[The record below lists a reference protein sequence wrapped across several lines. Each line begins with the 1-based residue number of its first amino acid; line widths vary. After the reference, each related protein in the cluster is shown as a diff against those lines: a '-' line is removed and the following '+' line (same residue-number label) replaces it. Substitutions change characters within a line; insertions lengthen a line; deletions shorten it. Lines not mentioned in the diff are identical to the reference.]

1 MKNEITS
8 NLLISMRKRK
18 FLIGCLI
25 FVIVGLAIF
34 NKSRAVVSQTSDFYV
49 NDSAGVLDNSLKN
62 YIISTNKSL
71 YSQTGA
77 QIVVVT
83 VNSLDGDAIED
94 YANKLFR
101 QYEIGDSKKNN
112 GVLILLSI
120 QDRKCRIEVGYGL
133 EGTLTDGKTGRI
145 QDDYMV
151 PYFKNDN
158 WQDGIK
164 NGYNAVLE
172 EVKNEYNVTI
182 NGSVEAVKGNQTDKY
197 DKLAT
202 IFAFS
207 ILPCSL
213 VSLFSRHTKKIIR
226 WISAISSILSFIM
239 FMFLDNDILLMIFM
253 ISGLLFLITL
263 GSGRGGYYGGG
274 YGGGGFSSGSS
285 GGSFGGGGSSGG
297 GGSARSL

>member
-1 MKNEITS
+1 MG
-8 NLLISMRKRK
+8 KRK

-25 FVIVGLAIF
+25 FIVVCLGVF
-34 NKSRAVVSQTSDFYV
+34 NKSKAVVTQTSDFYV
-49 NDSAGVLDNSLKN
+49 NDSAGVLDYSLKN

-83 VNSLDGDAIED
+83 VNSLDGDTIEG

-101 QYEIGDSKKNN
+101 QYGIGDSKKNN

-133 EGTLTDGKTGRI
+133 EGALTDGKTGRI

-164 NGYNAVLE
+164 NGYNAVLQ
-172 EVKNEYNVTI
+172 EVKNEYNVTVD
-182 NGSVEAVKGNQTDKY
+182 GSVEPVKDEETS
-197 DKLAT
+197 LFETLVA
-202 IFAFS
+202 IFI
-207 ILPCSL
+207 ILIIPCSL
-213 VSLFSRHTKKIIR
+213 VSLFSSHTKKVIR
-226 WISAISSILSFIM
+226 WISAILAIFSFIL
-239 FMFLDNDILLMIFM
+239 FIFFESNILLMIFM
-253 ISGLLFLITL
+253 ISGFLFLVTL
-263 GSGRGGYYGGG
+263 GSGRGGHFGGG

-297 GGSARSL
+297 GGSLRSF

>member
-1 MKNEITS
+1 
-8 NLLISMRKRK
+8 MRKSK

-25 FVIVGLAIF
+25 FVIVGLGIL
-34 NKSRAVVSQTSDFYV
+34 NKSNAIVTQTSDFYV
-49 NDSAGVLDNSLKN
+49 NDSAGVLDYSLKN
-62 YIISTNKSL
+62 YIILTNKSL

-83 VNSLDGDAIED
+83 VNSLDGDTIED

-101 QYEIGDSKKNN
+101 QYGIGDSKKNN

-151 PYFKNDN
+151 PYFKNNN

-182 NGSVEAVKGNQTDKY
+182 NGSVEAVKGKQTDKY

-207 ILPCSL
+207 IIPCSL
-213 VSLFSRHTKKIIR
+213 VSMTFCST
-226 WISAISSILSFIM
+226 
-239 FMFLDNDILLMIFM
+239 
-253 ISGLLFLITL
+253 
-263 GSGRGGYYGGG
+263 
-274 YGGGGFSSGSS
+274 
-285 GGSFGGGGSSGG
+285 
-297 GGSARSL
+297 

>member
-1 MKNEITS
+1 ME
-8 NLLISMRKRK
+8 KRK

-25 FVIVGLAIF
+25 FIVVCLAIF

-83 VNSLDGDAIED
+83 VKGLDGDTIED

-101 QYEIGDSKKNN
+101 QYGIGDSKKNN

-151 PYFKNDN
+151 PYFKNNN

-164 NGYNAVLE
+164 NGYNAV
-172 EVKNEYNVTI
+172 
-182 NGSVEAVKGNQTDKY
+182 
-197 DKLAT
+197 
-202 IFAFS
+202 F
-207 ILPCSL
+207 
-213 VSLFSRHTKKIIR
+213 R
-226 WISAISSILSFIM
+226 
-239 FMFLDNDILLMIFM
+239 
-253 ISGLLFLITL
+253 
-263 GSGRGGYYGGG
+263 
-274 YGGGGFSSGSS
+274 
-285 GGSFGGGGSSGG
+285 
-297 GGSARSL
+297 RSEK

>member
-1 MKNEITS
+1 MG
-8 NLLISMRKRK
+8 KRK

-25 FVIVGLAIF
+25 FIVVCLAIF

-101 QYEIGDSKKNN
+101 QYGIGDSKKNN

-172 EVKNEYNVTI
+172 ELTP
-182 NGSVEAVKGNQTDKY
+182 
-197 DKLAT
+197 
-202 IFAFS
+202 FS
-207 ILPCSL
+207 QS
-213 VSLFSRHTKKIIR
+213 SSRSDPPVLQHDLHVRPR
-226 WISAISSILSFIM
+226 WLK
-239 FMFLDNDILLMIFM
+239 DCPE
-253 ISGLLFLITL
+253 
-263 GSGRGGYYGGG
+263 
-274 YGGGGFSSGSS
+274 
-285 GGSFGGGGSSGG
+285 
-297 GGSARSL
+297 ARSSDGYLLQDSVLLSSDNL

>member
-1 MKNEITS
+1 ME
-8 NLLISMRKRK
+8 KRK
-18 FLIGCLI
+18 FLIWCLI
-25 FVIVGLAIF
+25 FIVVCLAIF

-101 QYEIGDSKKNN
+101 QYGIGDSKKNN

-145 QDDYMV
+145 QDNYMV
-151 PYFKNDN
+151 PYFKNNN

-164 NGYNAVLE
+164 MG
-172 EVKNEYNVTI
+172 I
-182 NGSVEAVKGNQTDKY
+182 M
-197 DKLAT
+197 
-202 IFAFS
+202 
-207 ILPCSL
+207 
-213 VSLFSRHTKKIIR
+213 LF
-226 WISAISSILSFIM
+226 
-239 FMFLDNDILLMIFM
+239 
-253 ISGLLFLITL
+253 
-263 GSGRGGYYGGG
+263 
-274 YGGGGFSSGSS
+274 
-285 GGSFGGGGSSGG
+285 
-297 GGSARSL
+297 

>member
-1 MKNEITS
+1 MG
-8 NLLISMRKRK
+8 KRK

-25 FVIVGLAIF
+25 FIVVCLAIF

-83 VNSLDGDAIED
+83 VNSLGGDTIED

-101 QYEIGDSKKNN
+101 QYGIGDSKKNN

-151 PYFKNDN
+151 PYFKNNN

-207 ILPCSL
+207 IIPCSL
-213 VSLFSRHTKKIIR
+213 VSMFSRHTKKIIR

-239 FMFLDNDILLMIFM
+239 FMFLDSDILLMIFM

-263 GSGRGGYYGGG
+263 GSGRGGYFGGG

-285 GGSFGGGGSSGG
+285 GGSFGGGGGG
-297 GGSARSL
+297 GGFR

>member
-1 MKNEITS
+1 ME
-8 NLLISMRKRK
+8 KRK

-25 FVIVGLAIF
+25 FIVVCLAIF

-101 QYEIGDSKKNN
+101 QYGIGDSKKNN

-164 NGYNAVLE
+164 NGYNAVLQ
-172 EVKNEYNVTI
+172 EVKNEYNVTVD
-182 NGSVEAVKGNQTDKY
+182 GSVEPVKDEETSLFET
-197 DKLAT
+197 LAT
-202 IFAFS
+202 IFI
-207 ILPCSL
+207 ILIIPCSL
-213 VSLFSRHTKKIIR
+213 VSLFSSHTKK
-226 WISAISSILSFIM
+226 L
-239 FMFLDNDILLMIFM
+239 
-253 ISGLLFLITL
+253 
-263 GSGRGGYYGGG
+263 
-274 YGGGGFSSGSS
+274 
-285 GGSFGGGGSSGG
+285 
-297 GGSARSL
+297 

>member
-1 MKNEITS
+1 ME
-8 NLLISMRKRK
+8 KRK

-25 FVIVGLAIF
+25 FIVVCLAIF

-101 QYEIGDSKKNN
+101 QYGIGDSKKNN

-197 DKLAT
+197 DKLGT
-202 IFAFS
+202 IFAF
-207 ILPCSL
+207 L
-213 VSLFSRHTKKIIR
+213 H
-226 WISAISSILSFIM
+226 
-239 FMFLDNDILLMIFM
+239 
-253 ISGLLFLITL
+253 
-263 GSGRGGYYGGG
+263 
-274 YGGGGFSSGSS
+274 
-285 GGSFGGGGSSGG
+285 
-297 GGSARSL
+297 

>member
-1 MKNEITS
+1 
-8 NLLISMRKRK
+8 MRKRK

-25 FVIVGLAIF
+25 FIVVCLAIF

-101 QYEIGDSKKNN
+101 QYGIGDSKKNN

-164 NGYNAVLE
+164 NGYNAVLQ
-172 EVKNEYNVTI
+172 EVKNEYNVTVD
-182 NGSVEAVKGNQTDKY
+182 GSVEPVKDEETSLFET
-197 DKLAT
+197 LAT
-202 IFAFS
+202 
-207 ILPCSL
+207 
-213 VSLFSRHTKKIIR
+213 KI
-226 WISAISSILSFIM
+226 
-239 FMFLDNDILLMIFM
+239 
-253 ISGLLFLITL
+253 
-263 GSGRGGYYGGG
+263 GR
-274 YGGGGFSSGSS
+274 
-285 GGSFGGGGSSGG
+285 
-297 GGSARSL
+297 AHV

>member
-8 NLLISMRKRK
+8 ILLISMRKRK

-101 QYEIGDSKKNN
+101 QYGIGDSKKNN

-207 ILPCSL
+207 IIPCSL
-213 VSLFSRHTKKIIR
+213 VSLF
-226 WISAISSILSFIM
+226 LS
-239 FMFLDNDILLMIFM
+239 
-253 ISGLLFLITL
+253 LIHI
-263 GSGRGGYYGGG
+263 
-274 YGGGGFSSGSS
+274 
-285 GGSFGGGGSSGG
+285 
-297 GGSARSL
+297 

>member
-1 MKNEITS
+1 MG
-8 NLLISMRKRK
+8 KRK

-25 FVIVGLAIF
+25 FIVVCLAIF

-101 QYEIGDSKKNN
+101 QYGIGDSKKNN

-151 PYFKNDN
+151 PYFKNNN

-172 EVKNEYNVTI
+172 EVKNEYNVTVD
-182 NGSVEAVKGNQTDKY
+182 GSVEPVKDEETS
-197 DKLAT
+197 LFETLVT
-202 IFAFS
+202 IFI
-207 ILPCSL
+207 ILIIPCSL
-213 VSLFSRHTKKIIR
+213 VSLFQ
-226 WISAISSILSFIM
+226 
-239 FMFLDNDILLMIFM
+239 
-253 ISGLLFLITL
+253 
-263 GSGRGGYYGGG
+263 
-274 YGGGGFSSGSS
+274 
-285 GGSFGGGGSSGG
+285 
-297 GGSARSL
+297 

>member
-1 MKNEITS
+1 ME
-8 NLLISMRKRK
+8 KRK

-25 FVIVGLAIF
+25 FIVVCLAIF

-101 QYEIGDSKKNN
+101 QYGIGDSKKNN

-164 NGYNAVLE
+164 NGYNAVLQ
-172 EVKNEYNVTI
+172 EVKNEYNVTVD
-182 NGSVEAVKGNQTDKY
+182 GSVEPVKDEETSLFET
-197 DKLAT
+197 LAT
-202 IFAFS
+202 IFI
-207 ILPCSL
+207 ILIIPCSL
-213 VSLFSRHTKKIIR
+213 VS
-226 WISAISSILSFIM
+226 
-239 FMFLDNDILLMIFM
+239 
-253 ISGLLFLITL
+253 
-263 GSGRGGYYGGG
+263 
-274 YGGGGFSSGSS
+274 
-285 GGSFGGGGSSGG
+285 
-297 GGSARSL
+297 